1 MAADGG
7 SQSRPDAV
15 PSYMRAVQPATIQNM
30 PAPQQSSDRQDRSP
44 VRDRLHGENAPPT
57 QSQSLYTR
65 PNASNNSP
73 NYFPPSPHSH
83 SRTSS
88 RDGDS
93 PQQQMSAGPG
103 YQQSLPS
110 PRFQV
115 EGGSPQGGSPRSSA
129 IGKPSVL
136 SPYGQLQNQDYFP
149 GSKASQ
155 AQSLRP
161 SGGNLLVDDP
171 TSRPGSS
178 GSNRSF
184 QRSANYFSAPRP
196 PQVRQPQPRV
206 PSRQDDE
213 SGRPSSSESADPMT
227 QRQLDPSAAQRS
239 QPQTWMAK
247 TAATNLRQDDAQRP
261 PSVPRPAEQRPTVS
275 PQPTSEGNPAADAAY
290 ADFAARVAHMKG
302 VFRLTA
308 EKERP
313 ADRCSPQAWLRTA
326 LWWYLKGKVGLEVYL
341 QQHRPR
347 SPNGQP
353 RELLTQPHV
362 DLAKAWWILTDP
374 LDAFDGL
381 EESSPQSASSASAV
395 SDLALRQSIV
405 VLKSHIKSL
414 SLSMLRSQIMPPPQ
428 SLIQGQDT
436 RIWLEYP
443 RFTPDAT
450 AVLSGA
456 ANRSYIVEEG
466 KPTLSPLEALPL
478 GDMKNVFCYGRFPV
492 EISLNTDQAN
502 TDRAVLPCTLSML
515 RGKRDFLTSIV
526 IASQSDLVSI
536 KVAPRSDDERGL
548 TWHDVSWKASSFGMI
563 IRLPHG
569 FDLTVRMQ
577 EKDFRSLWNLA
588 EYARKVEHNL
598 RTERDEKLVHEANL
612 AELQYADSSNAN
624 AFPPDKIRRCTALV
638 FERTATVVDG
648 GGERKVHRGYRLL
661 LFTDPDHKSLASASH
676 EVCRKSPLFFEF
688 ITDAAAH
695 GMAAMVVRIR
705 EDTRQ
710 CRILLVFPDIGARQS
725 FYDVLNGLTVNP
737 DEAIVGKMNLT
748 GMNIEP
754 ATQTDGFTQSIHPA
768 LRMLQWQKL
777 GVTNAVSDDPHDHET
792 RTIESE
798 SLRVVARHTTGC
810 ITDRLNLSKGELL
823 LRLPC
828 VNSAAIQILRNPQ
841 DDIGMSIDTR
851 HSHAGITDGITELH
865 QLARQQVTIRTLT
878 FASMEDLHAFQ
889 CAIIGCSVRY
899 DGLASNL
906 SISRR
911 MMVVPIWK
919 KWEALNVRLQVVA
932 HSSVVQIVAFME
944 DFSHADA
951 LCIQVKSTDVF
962 ENVKGDSKGKKWA
975 VKLVDAKFSLP
986 HRAHAEKEKHEKD
999 KDKDKE
1005 RERELAK
1012 VAAMS
1017 PEEREAKVRGRFV
1030 NLEGLDYAEEH
1041 DDITVGFETM
1051 EGEFIPSA
1059 SAQNE
1064 ELTYRV

>member
-1 MAADGG
+1 
-7 SQSRPDAV
+7 
-15 PSYMRAVQPATIQNM
+15 
-30 PAPQQSSDRQDRSP
+30 
-44 VRDRLHGENAPPT
+44 
-57 QSQSLYTR
+57 
-65 PNASNNSP
+65 
-73 NYFPPSPHSH
+73 
-83 SRTSS
+83 
-88 RDGDS
+88 
-93 PQQQMSAGPG
+93 
-103 YQQSLPS
+103 
-110 PRFQV
+110 
-115 EGGSPQGGSPRSSA
+115 
-129 IGKPSVL
+129 
-136 SPYGQLQNQDYFP
+136 
-149 GSKASQ
+149 
-155 AQSLRP
+155 
-161 SGGNLLVDDP
+161 
-171 TSRPGSS
+171 
-178 GSNRSF
+178 
-184 QRSANYFSAPRP
+184 
-196 PQVRQPQPRV
+196 
-206 PSRQDDE
+206 
-213 SGRPSSSESADPMT
+213 
-227 QRQLDPSAAQRS
+227 
-239 QPQTWMAK
+239 
-247 TAATNLRQDDAQRP
+247 
-261 PSVPRPAEQRPTVS
+261 
-275 PQPTSEGNPAADAAY
+275 
-290 ADFAARVAHMKG
+290 MKG

-326 LWWYLKGKVGLEVYL
+326 LWWYLKGKAGLEVYL
-341 QQHRPR
+341 QQQRPR

-362 DLAKAWWILTDP
+362 DLAKSWWILSDP
-374 LDAFDGL
+374 LDAFDGV
-381 EESSPQSASSASAV
+381 EEPSPQSASSTSAGA
-395 SDLALRQSIV
+395 DLVLRQSIV
-405 VLKSHIKSL
+405 VLRSHIKSL

-450 AVLSGA
+450 AVLSGIA
-456 ANRSYIVEEG
+456 SRSYIVEEG
-466 KPTLSPLEALPL
+466 KSGLSPLEALPL
-478 GDMKNVFCYGRFPV
+478 GDMREVFCYGRFPV
-492 EISLNTDQAN
+492 EISLNTDQAD
-502 TDRAVLPCTLSML
+502 THRMVLPCTLSML

-526 IASQSDLVSI
+526 IASQSELVSV

-548 TWHDVSWKASSFGMI
+548 TWHDVSWKASMFGMI
-563 IRLPHG
+563 VRLPHG

-577 EKDFRSLWNLA
+577 ERDFRSLWNLV

-598 RTERDEKLVHEANL
+598 RTEPDEKLVHEAKL

-624 AFPPDKIRRCTALV
+624 AFPPDKIRRCTARV
-638 FERTATVVDG
+638 FERTVTIADG
-648 GGERKVHRGYRLL
+648 GGERKMHRGYRLL

-710 CRILLVFPDIGARQS
+710 CRILLVFPDIGTRQS

-754 ATQTDGFTQSIHPA
+754 ATQTEGFSQSTHPA

-777 GVTNAVSDDPHDHET
+777 GVTNAMSDDPHDHET

-828 VNSAAIQILRNPQ
+828 VNSAAIQVLRNPQ
-841 DDIGMSIDTR
+841 EDMGMSIDTR
-851 HSHAGITDGITELH
+851 YSHASITDGITELH
-865 QLARQQVTIRTLT
+865 RLARSQNTIRTLT

-889 CAIIGCSVRY
+889 MAVTGCSVRY

-906 SISRR
+906 SIARR

-919 KWEALNVRLQVVA
+919 KWEALNVRLQVVS
-932 HSSVVQIVAFME
+932 HSSVVQILAFME

-951 LCIQVKSTDVF
+951 LCFQVKSTDVF
-962 ENVKGDSKGKKWA
+962 ENVKGDAKGKKWA

-986 HRAHAEKEKHEKD
+986 HRAHAEKDKD

-1005 RERELAK
+1005 KEK
-1012 VAAMS
+1012 VAAMMS

-1051 EGEFIPSA
+1051 EGEFTA
-1059 SAQNE
+1059 RHLLA
-1064 ELTYRV
+1064 